1 MAAFSNVDKIEDF
14 IAAYELHHKTKY
26 LTRFDILASERAAVE
41 DELRF
46 MGITP
51 ATLFPGFEGACKS
64 LRAELF

>member
-1 MAAFSNVDKIEDF
+1 MAAFSNLYNIEDF
-14 IAAYELHHKTKY
+14 VAAYEMVNTANY
-26 LTRFDILASERAAVE
+26 LTRIDILASERELVE